1 MDSKRVVDIILEEAL
16 KVEERFP
23 GYREEMKTLVAEI
36 VSIERKH
43 RFVHRNVRKDIAD
56 QINNLGNE
64 LATRL
69 AQEPGE
75 AK

>member
-1 MDSKRVVDIILEEAL
+1 MDSKRVIDIILEEAM
-16 KVEERFP
+16 KVEERFL
-23 GYREEMKTLVAEI
+23 GYREELRTLVAEI

-43 RFVHRNVRKDIAD
+43 RFVHRNVRKDIAE

-64 LATRL
+64 LAEKL
-69 AQEPGE
+69 AQQPGE